1 VGPPALEI
9 KKKELSNSPNNS
21 SSEKMVWEGVPE
33 VTILLLK
40 GEIMRI
46 IKSAELLNKLIAE
59 SVLNGK
65 IKGQLYIKILDTK
78 KGYTQLEVGI
88 SDLEGQP
95 LVVLVP
101 DQILAKGDTLNI
113 SEVSDF
119 FKIHLD

>member
-1 VGPPALEI
+1 MGPPALEI

-46 IKSAELLNKLIAE
+46 IKSAEFLNKLIAE

-95 LVVLVP
+95 LVVLMP